1 MHKRA
6 VISSFRTND
15 IKLFVKLRFMIIL
28 ILLAALIG
36 CKNPS
41 VPDPLIPQIVIT
53 NNNYTVTYQDI
64 ELNGIGADDD
74 PNTIDLN
81 DVMGSENP
89 DTATNTH
96 LRLEIPF
103 ELTDFEPGDLTFL
116 NFYADGDVSVWE
128 ENIDNQIDRQFDN
141 QSGQGILTVWIFTGS
156 NIGNSDRNGDGKI
169 STDIRME
176 IYYGLIIARSNI
188 VSITIEGIPGY

>member
-1 MHKRA
+1 
-6 VISSFRTND
+6 
-15 IKLFVKLRFMIIL
+15 MIIL